1 MLNYGNMQP
10 YQAQNIPNYYYSQNA
25 QIRPIMQNPVNIQNP
40 MNLQNPVIVQNPVNM
55 RIPVNMQ
62 NPINY
67 QNPMNLQN
75 PVIVQNPVNIQKP
88 VNMQNPVNT
97 QKNQNTQ
104 NMQIIPNNLS
114 KNIYPG
120 YNTKSAQNTS
130 NIQKIQ
136 NTQMNYNIQ
145 NTKTSQNIPKL
156 QKLQNI
162 PTIQNTPNIVS
173 QWCLGC
179 NKAVPIEI
187 ILEAFKSACKIIIS
201 VNQNN
206 IYGTGFFMKLLENQR
221 CLITNNHVISQ
232 DNIYNDVEIEI
243 YNQKKMKLNL
253 KNRKIKYFP
262 KPKDITVIEIKPSDN
277 IYNDVLFLDFDLNSN
292 GEKAKY
298 GCGKIVKVNDFEFDH
313 DIETESGASGSPII
327 LCNSNINSIQVIG
340 IHKEANYIKN
350 LNSGTFIGEIFK
362 KENNNVPKN
371 NNNYII
377 AEIDIKDDEK
387 LILKMMI
394 LIKI

>member
-40 MNLQNPVIVQNPVNM
+40 MNLQNPVIVQNPVN
-55 RIPVNMQ
+55 IK
-62 NPINY
+62 
-67 QNPMNLQN
+67 
-75 PVIVQNPVNIQKP
+75 KP

-104 NMQIIPNNLS
+104 NMQIIPNNLY

-120 YNTKSAQNTS
+120 YNTKSAQNTQ

-173 QWCLGC
+173 QWRLGC
-179 NKAVPIEI
+179 NKAVSIEI
-187 ILEAFKSACKIIIS
+187 ILEAFKSACKIIIRQ
-201 VNQNN
+201 NQKD

-221 CLITNNHVISQ
+221 CLIANNHVISQ
-232 DNIYNDVEIEI
+232 NNIYNDVEIEI

-262 KPKDITVIEIKPSDN
+262 YPKDITVIEIKPSDK
-277 IYNDVLFLDFDLNSN
+277 IYNDVLFLDFDLNFQKGYFN
-292 GEKAKY
+292 MY
-298 GCGKIVKVNDFEFDH
+298 QNVN
-313 DIETESGASGSPII
+313 
-327 LCNSNINSIQVIG
+327 
-340 IHKEANYIKN
+340 
-350 LNSGTFIGEIFK
+350 IFFNTISK
-362 KENNNVPKN
+362 WRKS
-371 NNNYII
+371 
-377 AEIDIKDDEK
+377 
-387 LILKMMI
+387 
-394 LIKI
+394 